1 MVFFCIL
8 LLSFAQ
14 INLGSQANSDFTSIE
29 VVQNDSLSA
38 ASIDSLSK
46 SPFDSL
52 SQLTTQSPSIG
63 YIIEKHSIRAIK
75 AAKETLSSLHVQGR
89 FPIHII
95 LFVICFSL
103 VLITSVDV
111 VKNKSKNTK

>member
-14 INLGSQANSDFTSIE
+14 INLGSQANSDFTSI
-29 VVQNDSLSA
+29 VVVKDDSLRA
-38 ASIDSLSK
+38 ASIDSLTIT
-46 SPFDSL
+46 PFDSL
-52 SQLTTQSPSIG
+52 TQLTTQRPSIG
-63 YIIEKHSIRAIK
+63 YIIEKHSTRAIK

-103 VLITSVDV
+103 VMITSVDV
-111 VKNKSKNTK
+111 VKNKNKNTK